1 MLKSRIGSGQ
11 RVVLGLEG
19 SQLSGQWGL
28 VCDIEFRCL
37 RDIKFWC
44 LRDIKFRCL
53 QLPVSALKIT

>member
-11 RVVLGLEG
+11 RAVLGLEG
-19 SQLSGQWGL
+19 SRVSGQWGL

-37 RDIKFWC
+37 RDIKF
-44 LRDIKFRCL
+44 RSL